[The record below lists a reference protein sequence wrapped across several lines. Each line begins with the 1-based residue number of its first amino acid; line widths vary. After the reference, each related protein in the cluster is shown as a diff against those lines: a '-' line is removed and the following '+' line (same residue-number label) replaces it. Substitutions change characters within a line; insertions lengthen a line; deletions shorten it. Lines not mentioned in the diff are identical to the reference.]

1 MFGPLGSI
9 VDMSSQTGGE
19 DDLLLERQLC
29 FALAVASRTVIS
41 AYRPVLQ
48 DMNLTHPQY
57 LVMLALWERSPRT
70 VKDLGDALLL
80 SPATLSPLLKR
91 LETNGYVTRRRTEGD
106 ERSLAV
112 GLTER
117 GIFLREQ
124 AMPVPDAMMKLLSLT
139 RSDAEELHAYMI
151 RLIGAAQAGSVED
164 PSPARALVETS

>member
-1 MFGPLGSI
+1 
-9 VDMSSQTGGE
+9 MSSQTGGE

-57 LVMLALWERSPRT
+57 LVMLALWERSPRS

-91 LETNGYVTRRRTEGD
+91 LEANGNVTRRRTEGD

-117 GIFLREQ
+117 GISLREQ
-124 AMPVPDAMMKLLSLT
+124 AMPVPDAMMKMLSLT
-139 RSDAEELHAYMI
+139 RAEAAELHTNMI
-151 RLIGAAQAGSVED
+151 RLIGAAQAG
-164 PSPARALVETS
+164 PAEGPGQARPLAEIS